1 MEMLAQNMVTDES
14 HPTGSS
20 GAELG
25 LQSCPKLRPG
35 AAHAFDSYPIQSFT
49 AGSRLVVPCGRQ
61 QCGGLSCSPTTHSQQ
76 LGDER
81 KRRA

>member
-35 AAHAFDSYPIQSFT
+35 VAHAFDSYPIHSFT

-61 QCGGLSCSPTTHSQQ
+61 QSGGP
-76 LGDER
+76 
-81 KRRA
+81 